1 MTINDFEYV
10 PAPLDIEEEEEQEQI
25 TSKPGN
31 IVSSYLAS
39 KNTLDAAISNAL
51 SSSYDFGY
59 LMGMQDERKAVI
71 EVLRLSGLEEAAK
84 LLEESDD

>member
-10 PAPLDIEEEEEQEQI
+10 PTPLEIEEEEEI
-25 TSKPGN
+25 TSTPGN
-31 IVSSYLAS
+31 IVSNYLAS

-84 LLEESDD
+84 LLENSDD